1 MDHGGVVDGY
11 GRIKHD
17 HAWSLGGIPYWKDLD
32 VQCIDLV
39 VAIELLEFCTQ
50 QIHALGRYVIQSFN
64 VCLLDQSKLLKA
76 FHHRKNFTSLN
87 SK

>member
-32 VQCIDLV
+32 V
-39 VAIELLEFCTQ
+39 
-50 QIHALGRYVIQSFN
+50 
-64 VCLLDQSKLLKA
+64 
-76 FHHRKNFTSLN
+76 HRFGSCDRIARVLYPTNTCAW
-87 SK
+87 